1 MSNTILVGAQW
12 GDEGKGKIIDF
23 LTKEADVVVRSQG
36 GNNAGHTIILGEQ
49 KYVLHLIPSGIL
61 HRGKI
66 CVIGNGVVV
75 DPLGLVEEVEKLRD
89 RGVRVDKNFLLSDA
103 AHLVLPYHGAID
115 RAREARKGKQ
125 KIGTTG
131 RGIGPA
137 YGEKVARTGL
147 RVGDML
153 DPAAFA
159 AKVRAKVKENNA
171 LLKSLGA
178 APLPVESTVQN
189 LLRAAEVLAP
199 FVTNTVVWLHAAM
212 NRGKRLLF
220 EGAQGTYLDIDH
232 GTYPF
237 VTSSNTTAGGA
248 CTGSGVPPHRMNSV
262 IGVLKA
268 YTTRVG
274 GGILPTESPELSALM
289 HGKGREFG
297 ATTGRA
303 RRCGWLDLVTLR
315 FAAMVNGFDSLAI
328 TNLDGLDDLPEI
340 KVCTGYRLDGKTLR
354 VPPGSVTD
362 WDRCVP
368 VYKTFPGW
376 MTDISGVK
384 RWEDLPVAAR
394 DYVEWIADAADARI
408 SLLSVGPDRDQ
419 TIAL

>member
-1 MSNTILVGAQW
+1 
-12 GDEGKGKIIDF
+12 
-23 LTKEADVVVRSQG
+23 
-36 GNNAGHTIILGEQ
+36 
-49 KYVLHLIPSGIL
+49 
-61 HRGKI
+61 
-66 CVIGNGVVV
+66 
-75 DPLGLVEEVEKLRD
+75 
-89 RGVRVDKNFLLSDA
+89 
-103 AHLVLPYHGAID
+103 
-115 RAREARKGKQ
+115 
-125 KIGTTG
+125 
-131 RGIGPA
+131 
-137 YGEKVARTGL
+137 
-147 RVGDML
+147 
-153 DPAAFA
+153 
-159 AKVRAKVKENNA
+159 
-171 LLKSLGA
+171 
-178 APLPVESTVQN
+178 
-189 LLRAAEVLAP
+189 
-199 FVTNTVVWLHAAM
+199 
-212 NRGKRLLF
+212 
-220 EGAQGTYLDIDH
+220 
-232 GTYPF
+232 
-237 VTSSNTTAGGA
+237 
-248 CTGSGVPPHRMNSV
+248 MNSV

>member
-12 GDEGKGKIIDF
+12 GDEGKGKIIDY

-36 GNNAGHTIILGEQ
+36 GNNAGHTIILGEE

-75 DPLGLVEEVEKLRD
+75 DPLGLVGEVEKLRA
-89 RGVRVDKNFLLSDA
+89 RGIRVEKNFLLSDA
-103 AHLVLPYHGAID
+103 AHLVLPYHAAID
-115 RAREARKGKQ
+115 RAREQHKGKK

-131 RGIGPA
+131 RGIGPT

-153 DPAAFA
+153 DAKAFA
-159 AKVRAKVKENNA
+159 AKVRTKVRENNVV
-171 LLKSLGA
+171 LKSLGA
-178 APLPVESTVQN
+178 APLPVEATVQN
-189 LLRAAEVLAP
+189 LLQAAEVLAP

-212 NRGKRLLF
+212 NRGKRMLF
-220 EGAQGTYLDIDH
+220 EGAQGTFLDIDH

-248 CTGSGVPPHRMNSV
+248 CTGSGVPPQRMDSV

-274 GGILPTESPELSALM
+274 EGILPTESKELSDLM

-315 FAAMVNGFDSLAI
+315 FAGMVNGFDALAI

-354 VPPGSVTD
+354 VPPSSGYD
-362 WDRCVP
+362 WERCTP
-368 VYKTFPGW
+368 VYKTLPGW
-376 MTDISGVK
+376 MTDTSGVRTWK
-384 RWEDLPVAAR
+384 DLPAAAK
-394 DYVEWIADAADARI
+394 DYVEWIADAAGARI
-408 SLLSVGPDRDQ
+408 SLLSVGPDRAQ
-419 TIAL
+419 TIPL